1 MRMNVEW
8 ALPTIDHNCRAR
20 AGRRGG
26 RADSHVGARSNF
38 GAPSRRNRWALP
50 SLRRISP
57 IAILYGLVAV
67 SFALSTASP
76 ARAQTAD
83 EEERFVVIKAKKII
97 TITGKDVE
105 DGMIVL
111 VNGKIRSIGKGL
123 EYPLNAKVIDA
134 GDDVIMPGLINPH
147 TRHGLPRYGR
157 MGVQGHLSVAD
168 DYIPQLGDLDELV
181 KAGYTIAG
189 LVPSGAG
196 IPGRATVVHTA
207 GPTDK
212 RILSEK
218 SYLAVLSDK
227 GSIRGAFD
235 RAKAEIEKVD
245 KAKKDFEEKQK
256 QAAAAAAKAPASAPA
271 SQPASAP
278 ASAPA
283 SQPASQPAFQPPPI
297 DPAHQPLVDL
307 IQKKAGLFALV
318 ELSGS
323 SDVLQV
329 NQVLDKHEAARAYV
343 LRNAFQSNLFEV
355 ASVLGEKKAR
365 VCLWPMINRMP
376 NTVDRLHLPREFTNA
391 GCEVSVLPL
400 NDSGQEHARVLGRLA
415 DLVNEGWSRE
425 DALKSVTLNPAKL
438 LGLDSRFGSI
448 EKDRDA
454 DFTVLSAD
462 PLDPK
467 ARVVGVIMGGQWV
480 YRRQES
486 E

>member
-1 MRMNVEW
+1 MQNSLSVGW
-8 ALPTIDHNCRAR
+8 ARPTIAAKESDP
-20 AGRRGG
+20 
-26 RADSHVGARSNF
+26 SHA
-38 GAPSRRNRWALP
+38 RWAEP
-50 SLRRISP
+50 TLRAYSQF
-57 IAILYGLVAV
+57 AILYCLFAF
-67 SFALSTASP
+67 SFALTFATP
-76 ARAQTAD
+76 ARAQTVD
-83 EEERFVVIKAKKII
+83 DEERFTVIKAKKII
-97 TITGKDVE
+97 TVTGKDVD

-111 VNGKIRSIGKGL
+111 VNGKVRSIGKSL

-134 GDDVIMPGLINPH
+134 GDNVIMPGLINPH
-147 TRHGLPRYGR
+147 TRHGLARYGR
-157 MGVQGHLSVAD
+157 AGVQGHLSVAD
-168 DYIPQLGDLDELV
+168 DYIPQAGDFDELV

-196 IPGRATVVHTA
+196 ISGRATVVHTA

-212 RILSEK
+212 RILTEK
-218 SYLAVLSDK
+218 AYLAVLSDK
-227 GSIRGAFD
+227 GTVRGAFD
-235 RAKAEIEKVD
+235 RAKAEIEKVE

-256 QAAAAAAKAPASAPA
+256 QAAAAAAKAPTSAPASQPPGGTPA

-283 SQPASQPAFQPPPI
+283 SQPASQPSFQPPPI

-307 IQKKAGLFALV
+307 IQKKEGLFALV
-318 ELSGS
+318 ELSGA

-355 ASVLGEKKAR
+355 ASVLGDKKTR

-376 NTVDRLHLPREFTNA
+376 NSADRLHLPREFTKA

-400 NDSGQEHARVLGRLA
+400 NDSGPEHARVLSRLA

-448 EKDRDA
+448 EKDREA
-454 DFTVLSAD
+454 DFAVLSAD

>member
-1 MRMNVEW
+1 MPRQLNVGW
-8 ALPTIDHNCRAR
+8 ARPTIASIALAALHAW
-20 AGRRGG
+20 
-26 RADSHVGARSNF
+26 
-38 GAPSRRNRWALP
+38 WAEP
-50 SLRRISP
+50 TLRRRCSAF
-57 IAILYGLVAV
+57 AILCCLFTIIAANP
-67 SFALSTASP
+67 AL
-76 ARAQTAD
+76 AQSAD
-83 EEERFVVIKAKKII
+83 DEERFVVIKARKII
-97 TITGKDVE
+97 PVTGKDVE

-111 VNGKIRSIGKGL
+111 VNGKVRSIGKGL
-123 EYPLNAKVIDA
+123 EFPLNAKVLDA
-134 GDDVIMPGLINPH
+134 GENVIMPGLINPH
-147 TRHGLPRYGR
+147 TRHSLPRYGR
-157 MGVQGHLSVAD
+157 AGVQGHLSVAD
-168 DYIPQLGDLDELV
+168 EYIPQPGDFDDLV

-189 LVPSGAG
+189 LVPIGAG

-212 RILSEK
+212 RILTEK

-227 GSIRGAFD
+227 GTLRGAFD

-256 QAAAAAAKAPASAPA
+256 QAAAAAKTPASAPAPQSPGGAPA

-307 IQKKAGLFALV
+307 IQKKEGLFAFV
-318 ELSGS
+318 ELSGA
-323 SDVLQV
+323 SDVLQI

-343 LRNAFQSNLFEV
+343 LRNALQSNLFEV

-376 NTVDRLHLPREFTNA
+376 NTVDRLHLPREFTKA

-400 NDSGQEHARVLGRLA
+400 NDSGQEHGRVLSRLA
-415 DLVNEGWSRE
+415 ELVNEGWSRE
-425 DALKSVTLNPAKL
+425 DALKSVTLHPAKL
-438 LGLDSRFGSI
+438 MGLDSRFGSI
-448 EKDRDA
+448 EKDKEA

-467 ARVVGVIMGGQWV
+467 ARVVGVIVGGQWV